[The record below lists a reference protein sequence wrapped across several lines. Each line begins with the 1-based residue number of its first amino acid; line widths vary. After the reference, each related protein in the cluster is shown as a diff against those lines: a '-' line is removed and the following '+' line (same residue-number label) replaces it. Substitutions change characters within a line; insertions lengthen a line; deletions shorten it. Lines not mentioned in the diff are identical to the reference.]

1 MTFPREPQSPV
12 LLICHDYRLVHSE
25 TGGWMTKK
33 TYRDTPAL
41 IRSLAA

>member
-25 TGGWMTKK
+25 TGGLDDEENLS
-33 TYRDTPAL
+33 RHH
-41 IRSLAA
+41 RH